1 MDDSVAEFIVAP
13 TVLEIMRPLIIRNVQ
28 TDPRTQDILFFRR
41 NGLVSFLGLPVTAG
55 GDSLGILCVYTKDE
69 HQFTDEEVAFFNTLA
84 GQAAMP
90 FKAPIYSRRSA
101 PATRL
106 RDLLVDC
113 WEVQETD
120 RRHVARELHDEIGQ
134 ILTGLKLTFEIT
146 PRLPFKRRASG
157 SKKRN
162 RLSTI

>member
-1 MDDSVAEFIVAP
+1 MRGNGRQRCRIYRCP

-101 PATRL
+101 PATRGYGIFSSIAG
-106 RDLLVDC
+106 RC
-113 WEVQETD
+113 
-120 RRHVARELHDEIGQ
+120 
-134 ILTGLKLTFEIT
+134 
-146 PRLPFKRRASG
+146 
-157 SKKRN
+157 KKRIAATLLGN
-162 RLSTI
+162 STMKLAKF